1 MLQLRSRSTISLHQ
15 QRRSDRKTNFLT
27 KLNQSVLLPWAS
39 QPIRAIGAAEWS
51 SELPRC
57 CQRDAEKENRN
68 FAHIQP
74 SLPCVSCRRFWYR
87 TLRERVP
94 DSKCWRPILL
104 NIGRPRQRKGRRNF
118 VPISYL
124 GGCMQ
129 CGRELPDDTV
139 SISSIV
145 YNSIPSMNGFFL
157 RRRRR
162 WAAVCNS
169 HRPPRNQTRLGMQ
182 VKTEQKQILGM
193 NSGSIYLT
201 VIKTKLWMKRQR

>member
-1 MLQLRSRSTISLHQ
+1 MGVSAYPSH
-15 QRRSDRKTNFLT
+15 
-27 KLNQSVLLPWAS
+27 
-39 QPIRAIGAAEWS
+39 GAAEWS
-51 SELPRC
+51 PKLDAASVMRKRKTETLLTFSPAFRVSRV
-57 CQRDAEKENRN
+57 RDSDTVLCGNV
-68 FAHIQP
+68 F
-74 SLPCVSCRRFWYR
+74 
-87 TLRERVP
+87 
-94 DSKCWRPILL
+94 PILNAAVPFCWIL
-104 NIGRPRQRKGRRNF
+104 TRRPRQRKGRRNF

-129 CGRELPDDTV
+129 CGRELPDDDMV

-145 YNSIPSMNGFFL
+145 HNSIPSMNGFFF

-169 HRPPRNQTRLGMQ
+169 HRPPRNQQTRLGMQ

-201 VIKTKLWMKRQR
+201 VIKSKSWMKIHMFY